1 MISEHAKHAVNAIF
15 TKAAK
20 ANLTVNP
27 EDSIEIS
34 QLSDTR
40 LGDLP
45 GKDIVVLTISSYLF
59 RLLTIF
65 HVNPDKATAAYFV
78 KSDSERQ
85 FHEVLASMATCV
97 WVP

>member
-40 LGDLP
+40 LGDVP
-45 GKDIVVLTISSYLF
+45 GKDIVVLTISSSLIPSVSF
-59 RLLTIF
+59 MRF
-65 HVNPDKATAAYFV
+65 
-78 KSDSERQ
+78 
-85 FHEVLASMATCV
+85 LANMATCA

>member
-34 QLSDTR
+34 QGYCGADHFI
-40 LGDLP
+40 LP
-45 GKDIVVLTISSYLF
+45 VSPADHFS
-59 RLLTIF
+59 
-65 HVNPDKATAAYFV
+65 
-78 KSDSERQ
+78 RQ
-85 FHEVLASMATCV
+85 S
-97 WVP
+97 